1 MEECSLD
8 LIFLKGTARLFVFL
22 VGDGLF
28 FPIDETK
35 FPKIKCKQLFSLTIE
50 SVLFITVIRPY
61 TKV

>member
-8 LIFLKGTARLFVFL
+8 LIFLLGTARLFVFL

-35 FPKIKCKQLFSLTIE
+35 FPKIK
-50 SVLFITVIRPY
+50 
-61 TKV
+61 

>member
-8 LIFLKGTARLFVFL
+8 LIFLFGTARLFVFL
-22 VGDGLF
+22 VGDGLC

-35 FPKIKCKQLFSLTIE
+35 FPKIKSKHLFSLTIE
-50 SVLFITVIRPY
+50 SVLFITAIRSY